1 MTYKNSVSCT
11 PRRIVTLSPLFVTLV
26 VTFCVCLI
34 MANLVENKIV
44 ALGPISLTAGFA
56 VFPISYIITDC
67 LVEVYGFRKAR
78 FVIWLGFGANLL
90 VTLLLQLGILLPELT
105 SGMTRRP
112 WRASTGLFPAYL
124 LPVLRLSFAAR

>member
-1 MTYKNSVSCT
+1 
-11 PRRIVTLSPLFVTLV
+11 
-26 VTFCVCLI
+26 
-34 MANLVENKIV
+34 MANRVENKTV

-56 VFPISYIITDC
+56 VFPISYIINDC

-124 LPVLRLSFAAR
+124 LPVLQLSFAAR